1 MNRDPLTFSFII
13 VFVFLNCYNISGTI
27 LDKSTEGRHLCLIP
41 DLGRRA
47 FKYFNS
53 EYNVLRMDTHACVC
67 VYFVCMHIHIYG
79 HTQCII
85 FKYVLFCC

>member
-1 MNRDPLTFSFII
+1 VNRDPLTFSFII

-67 VYFVCMHIHIYG
+67 THTYLCVYMYIYIYIYIYICFI
-79 HTQCII
+79 CI
-85 FKYVLFCC
+85 